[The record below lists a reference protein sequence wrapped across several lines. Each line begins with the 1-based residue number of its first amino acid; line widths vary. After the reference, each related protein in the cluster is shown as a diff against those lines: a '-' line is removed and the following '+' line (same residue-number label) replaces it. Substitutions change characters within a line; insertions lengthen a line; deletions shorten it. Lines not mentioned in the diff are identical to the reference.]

1 MILEYADRSLA
12 SKERLLK
19 RMEAQNRRIV
29 MQRRGVDEGREIEQ
43 EFTTKRRGWK
53 VLRQSIGE
61 TQRVQEAAARGVL
74 NTGRVPLE
82 RRWKAKS
89 LLWKEK
95 WDARA
100 RRFAR

>member
-1 MILEYADRSLA
+1 MILKYASRSLA

-29 MQRRGVDEGREIEQ
+29 MRRRGLGERQEIEQ

-53 VLRQSIGE
+53 ILRQSIEG
-61 TQRVQEAAARGVL
+61 TQKAQEAATRGVL